1 MGTGK
6 EITLGDLR
14 DLLLLKELA
23 EAGHISQRSLAQ
35 RLGMGLGVVNRR
47 IRAFLDAG
55 FIRVVDSSVR
65 PFAYQLTRRGEGY
78 RTRLRHRR
86 YEGVVGELRELQRH
100 IEERLAKIGR
110 MGIRRLVFYGSG
122 EVMELTLPL
131 AEAQGLEVVGLVDDD
146 PAKHG
151 ISRGGLEVGRP
162 DAVPSLEPDAV
173 LITTFRHADEIKE
186 KMDPEVRLGM
196 PVLEL

>member
-1 MGTGK
+1 MRAGEKATRGN
-6 EITLGDLR
+6 LR

-23 EAGHISQRSLAQ
+23 EAGHVSQRSLAE

-47 IRAFLDAG
+47 IRAFLEAG
-55 FIRVVDSSVR
+55 FIRVVDPSVR
-65 PFAYQLTRRGEGY
+65 PFAYQLTPVGEGH

-86 YEGVVGELRELQRH
+86 YEGVVGELREMQRH
-100 IEERLAKIGR
+100 IEERLATLKE
-110 MGIRRLVFYGSG
+110 MGMLRLVFYGSG

-131 AEAQGLEVVGLVDDD
+131 AEVQGLEVVGLVDDD

-151 ISRGGLEVGRP
+151 ISRWELEVRP
-162 DAVPSLEPDAV
+162 PEAVLSLEPDAV

-186 KMDPEVRLGM
+186 NMDPKVQADML
-196 PVLEL
+196 VLEL

>member
-1 MGTGK
+1 MGTG
-6 EITLGDLR
+6 EGATRGNLR

-23 EAGHISQRSLAQ
+23 EAGHVSQRSLAE

-55 FIRVVDSSVR
+55 FIRVVEPSVR
-65 PFAYQLTRRGEGY
+65 PFAYQLTPVGEGH

-86 YEGVVGELRELQRH
+86 YEGVVGELREMQRH
-100 IEERLAKIGR
+100 IEGRLATLKE
-110 MGIRRLVFYGSG
+110 MGMLRLVFYGSG

-146 PAKHG
+146 PAKHR
-151 ISRGGLEVGRP
+151 ILRRGLEVGHP
-162 DAVPSLEPDAV
+162 DAVGSLEPDAV